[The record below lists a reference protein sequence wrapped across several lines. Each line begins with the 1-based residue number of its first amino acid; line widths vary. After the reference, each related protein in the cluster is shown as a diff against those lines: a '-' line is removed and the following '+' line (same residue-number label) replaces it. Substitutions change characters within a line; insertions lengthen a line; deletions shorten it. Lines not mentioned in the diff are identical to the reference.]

1 MIAFINGLLA
11 MIIIAKI
18 GIVCS
23 FIVDKLCIEMTILT
37 VMVCIMSYILGN
49 LILGAFYNLM
59 R

>member
-11 MIIIAKI
+11 MIIIATI

-23 FIVDKLCIEMTILT
+23 FIVDKLGIEMTILT

-49 LILGAFYNLM
+49 LILGAF
-59 R
+59 